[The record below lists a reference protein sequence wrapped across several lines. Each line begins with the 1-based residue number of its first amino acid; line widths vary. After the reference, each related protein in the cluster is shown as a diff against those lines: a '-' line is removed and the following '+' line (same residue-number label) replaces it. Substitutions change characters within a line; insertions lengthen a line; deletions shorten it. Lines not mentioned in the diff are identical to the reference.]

1 MKNKFTIDIPITMIK
16 VVTIQTD
23 MTEEELEAL
32 VEKDPANFFETEIY
46 ENESLELVDEY
57 IEEDGLL
64 YDETDVQIFQ
74 KD

>member
-1 MKNKFTIDIPITMIK
+1 MKNKFTVDVHITTLK
-16 VVTIQTD
+16 VVTIETD

-32 VEKDPANFFETEIY
+32 VEKDPVNFFETEIY
-46 ENESLELVDEY
+46 ENESLELLDEY